1 MKLAVHMSMFCKEW
15 TDNIIPALEKV
26 KKIGFDGVEISLYGA
41 SDEELFNS
49 FNRAKELGLEIICGT
64 GVGPDTDP
72 SSSDENI
79 RRQALE
85 YLKKSIDKAS
95 KAGALYINGVLYAPW
110 QGFSNEKREKRWENS
125 TQVLREAGKYA
136 KEKGIGL
143 NVEVLNRFETDF
155 MNKVEEG
162 VEFIKKI
169 NLDNVKLLVDTF
181 HMNIEENNI
190 CESVEKYIDYIGCI
204 HVTENHRGVPGTGH
218 IDWKNLIEVLKRKN
232 YNGYLD
238 METFVE
244 SGTQVG
250 KALFIWSGEKNPYEE
265 AEKGFVFLKNLLG
278 GTCNE

>member
-15 TDNIIPALEKV
+15 TDDIIPALREV
-26 KKIGFDGVEISLYGA
+26 QNIGFDGVEISLYGA
-41 SDEELFNS
+41 SDEKLFDS
-49 FNRAKELGLEIICGT
+49 FNEAKNLGLDIICGT
-64 GVGPDTDP
+64 GVAPDTDP
-72 SSSDENI
+72 SSFDENI
-79 RRQALE
+79 RKNALD
-85 YLKKSIDKAS
+85 YLKSSIDKAS

-110 QGFSNEKREKRWENS
+110 QGFSKEKKELRWENS
-125 TQVLREAGKYA
+125 SQVLKEAGKYA

-143 NVEVLNRFETDF
+143 NLEVLNRFETDF

-169 NLDNVKLLVDTF
+169 DMDNVKLLVDTF
-181 HMNIEENNI
+181 HMNIEEENL

-218 IDWKNLIEVLKRKN
+218 IDWKNLIAILKKKN
-232 YNGYLD
+232 YKGYLD

-250 KALFIWSGEKNPYEE
+250 DALFIWNGKKIPFEE
-265 AEKGFVFLKNLLG
+265 AKKGFNYLKELLG
-278 GTCNE
+278 GK